1 MQSFYSIK
9 DLEKYSGLK
18 AHTIRIWERRYGILQ
33 PKRTAANYRL
43 YSEDDLK
50 KILKLAFLNRKGLK
64 ISKLASLSEEA
75 LGKKLLEAGEAETD
89 YTFAADMLLTASIES
104 DEAAFNLQCEK
115 LIDEFGFEHFFREF
129 LSSFFK
135 RIGLLWQSKSI
146 TSPYE
151 HFASNLIRNKLIFE
165 LEKRN
170 FPAPDS
176 SKPVF
181 LLFLPD
187 KQWHELGL
195 LFSHLILKERRY
207 KTVYLGAS
215 VPLDDLKEYADS
227 VRFDCLLTSV
237 NSALPHID
245 LQDYT
250 QALAN
255 AFSDKKV
262 YVSGYQYTVQDV
274 KFPEHVRFLDSF
286 DAFYDI
292 LSKFEH
298 L

>member
-1 MQSFYSIK
+1 MQSLYSIK
-9 DLEKYSGLK
+9 DLEKFSGLK
-18 AHTIRIWERRYGILQ
+18 AHTIRMWERRYGILQ

-64 ISKLASLSEEA
+64 ISTLASLSEAA
-75 LGKKLLEAGEAETD
+75 LNEKVLELREAEID
-89 YTFAADMLLTASIES
+89 YTFASDLLLTASLES
-104 DEAAFNLQCEK
+104 DEAAFNSHCEK
-115 LIDEFGFEHFFREF
+115 LIDEFSFEGFFKEF
-129 LSSFFK
+129 ISSFFK
-135 RIGLLWQSKSI
+135 KIGLLWQSKSI

-165 LEKRN
+165 IEKRD

-195 LFSHLILKERRY
+195 LFSYLILKQHGY

-215 VPLDDLKEYADS
+215 VPLDDLKAYADAF
-227 VRFDCLLTSV
+227 RFDCLLTSV

-274 KFPEHVRFLDSF
+274 KFPENVRFLDSF
-286 DAFYDI
+286 DAFYNI
-292 LSKFEH
+292 LSNLES